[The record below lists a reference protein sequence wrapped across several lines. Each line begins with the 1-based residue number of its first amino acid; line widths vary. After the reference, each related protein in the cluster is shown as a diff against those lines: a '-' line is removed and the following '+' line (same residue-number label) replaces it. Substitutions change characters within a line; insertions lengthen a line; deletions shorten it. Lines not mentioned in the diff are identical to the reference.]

1 MITFTDVRKV
11 YNQGSQKVVALDGVS
26 LLVKPGEIFG
36 ILGQS
41 GAGKSTLIRCV
52 NQLEKPTS
60 GSVIVDGQEMTKL
73 SGNKLRQAR
82 QRIGMI
88 FQHFNLLS
96 CRNVV
101 ENIAFPLEVMG
112 YSRLKRRAKVEELIS
127 LVGLTGKAD
136 AYPAQLSGGQKQR
149 VGIARALAGEPK
161 VLLSDEATSALD
173 PQTTRSILD
182 LLRDLNKRMG
192 LTILLITHEM
202 DVVKQICDSV
212 AVLNAGK
219 IVEKGYVSDLIAKPE
234 SFLAQEFFPHRN
246 GYKPKPGADFVMLNR
261 SYTTITGL
269 YSKRLK
275 IKSVNE
281 IPIGATI
288 AISNDDSNQD
298 RALKFLK
305 HINLIS
311 LKEKPG
317 EYYSIKDIIKHP
329 KNIQIKELDNYA
341 IVRALDDLDL
351 AVTSASFLVQAKVSL
366 NPIVLDEIG
375 MANKNYA
382 VGLATLESKVN
393 DPNIQKL
400 NQLVVDPKL
409 KDYINNYFKGTIAP
423 VF

>member
-202 DVVKQICDSV
+202 AVVKQICDSV

-246 GYKPKPGADFVMLNR
+246 GYKPKPGAV
-261 SYTTITGL
+261 I
-269 YSKRLK
+269 
-275 IKSVNE
+275 
-281 IPIGATI
+281 ATI
-288 AISNDDSNQD
+288 AFAGEQASQPIFATLARNFDVDVNILSGSVETVGD
-298 RALKFLK
+298 RRVGQFHIELEGQKVTQALKYLHEAEF
-305 HINLIS
+305 
-311 LKEKPG
+311 E
-317 EYYSIKDIIKHP
+317 
-329 KNIQIKELDNYA
+329 
-341 IVRALDDLDL
+341 
-351 AVTSASFLVQAKVSL
+351 VQVH
-366 NPIVLDEIG
+366 
-375 MANKNYA
+375 
-382 VGLATLESKVN
+382 
-393 DPNIQKL
+393 
-400 NQLVVDPKL
+400 
-409 KDYINNYFKGTIAP
+409 
-423 VF
+423 

>member
-11 YNQGSQKVVALDGVS
+11 YNQGSQKVLALDGVS

-36 ILGQS
+36 VLGQS

-73 SGNKLRQAR
+73 SGDKLRQAR

-96 CRNVV
+96 CRTVV

-127 LVGLTGKAD
+127 LVGLTGKAN

-202 DVVKQICDSV
+202 AVVKQICDSV

-246 GYKPKPGADFVMLNR
+246 GYKPKPGA
-261 SYTTITGL
+261 I
-269 YSKRLK
+269 
-275 IKSVNE
+275 I
-281 IPIGATI
+281 ATI
-288 AISNDDSNQD
+288 AFAGEQASQPIFATLARNFDVDVNILSGSVETVGD
-298 RALKFLK
+298 RRVGQFHIELEGQKVTQALKYLHEAEF
-305 HINLIS
+305 
-311 LKEKPG
+311 E
-317 EYYSIKDIIKHP
+317 
-329 KNIQIKELDNYA
+329 
-341 IVRALDDLDL
+341 
-351 AVTSASFLVQAKVSL
+351 VQVH
-366 NPIVLDEIG
+366 
-375 MANKNYA
+375 
-382 VGLATLESKVN
+382 
-393 DPNIQKL
+393 
-400 NQLVVDPKL
+400 
-409 KDYINNYFKGTIAP
+409 
-423 VF
+423 

>member
-1 MITFTDVRKV
+1 MIAFTDVRKV

-36 ILGQS
+36 VLGQS

-60 GSVIVDGQEMTKL
+60 GSVVVDGQEMTKL
-73 SGNKLRQAR
+73 SGDKLRHAR

-96 CRNVV
+96 CKTVV

-202 DVVKQICDSV
+202 AVVKQICDSV

-246 GYKPKPGADFVMLNR
+246 GYKPKPGAV
-261 SYTTITGL
+261 I
-269 YSKRLK
+269 
-275 IKSVNE
+275 
-281 IPIGATI
+281 ATI
-288 AISNDDSNQD
+288 AFAGEQASKPIFATLARNFDVDVNILSGSVETVGD
-298 RALKFLK
+298 RRVGQFYVELEGQKVTQALKYLHEAEFK
-305 HINLIS
+305 
-311 LKEKPG
+311 
-317 EYYSIKDIIKHP
+317 
-329 KNIQIKELDNYA
+329 
-341 IVRALDDLDL
+341 
-351 AVTSASFLVQAKVSL
+351 VQVH
-366 NPIVLDEIG
+366 
-375 MANKNYA
+375 
-382 VGLATLESKVN
+382 
-393 DPNIQKL
+393 
-400 NQLVVDPKL
+400 
-409 KDYINNYFKGTIAP
+409 
-423 VF
+423 

>member
-1 MITFTDVRKV
+1 MIAFTDVRKV

-36 ILGQS
+36 VLGQS

-60 GSVIVDGQEMTKL
+60 GSVVVDGQEMTKL
-73 SGNKLRQAR
+73 SGDKLRQAR

-96 CRNVV
+96 CRTVV

-202 DVVKQICDSV
+202 AVVKQICDSV

-234 SFLAQEFFPHRN
+234 SFLSQEFFPHRN
-246 GYKPKPGADFVMLNR
+246 GYKPKPGAV
-261 SYTTITGL
+261 I
-269 YSKRLK
+269 
-275 IKSVNE
+275 
-281 IPIGATI
+281 ATI
-288 AISNDDSNQD
+288 AFAGEQASQPIFATLARNFDVDVNILSGSVETVGD
-298 RALKFLK
+298 RRVGQFHVELEGQKVIQALKYLHEAEF
-305 HINLIS
+305 
-311 LKEKPG
+311 E
-317 EYYSIKDIIKHP
+317 
-329 KNIQIKELDNYA
+329 
-341 IVRALDDLDL
+341 
-351 AVTSASFLVQAKVSL
+351 VQVH
-366 NPIVLDEIG
+366 
-375 MANKNYA
+375 
-382 VGLATLESKVN
+382 
-393 DPNIQKL
+393 
-400 NQLVVDPKL
+400 
-409 KDYINNYFKGTIAP
+409 
-423 VF
+423 

>member
-1 MITFTDVRKV
+1 MIGFTDVRKI
-11 YNQGSQKVVALDGVS
+11 YNQSSQKVVALDGVS

-36 ILGQS
+36 VLGQS

-60 GSVIVDGQEMTKL
+60 GSVVVDGQEMTKL
-73 SGNKLRQAR
+73 SGDKLRHAR

-96 CRNVV
+96 CRTVV

-202 DVVKQICDSV
+202 AVVKQICDSV

-234 SFLAQEFFPHRN
+234 SFLSQEFFPHRN
-246 GYKPKPGADFVMLNR
+246 GYKPKPGAV
-261 SYTTITGL
+261 I
-269 YSKRLK
+269 
-275 IKSVNE
+275 
-281 IPIGATI
+281 ATI
-288 AISNDDSNQD
+288 AFAGEQASQPIFATLARNFDVDVNILSGSVETVGD
-298 RALKFLK
+298 RRVGQFHVELEGQKVTQALKYLHEAEF
-305 HINLIS
+305 
-311 LKEKPG
+311 E
-317 EYYSIKDIIKHP
+317 
-329 KNIQIKELDNYA
+329 
-341 IVRALDDLDL
+341 
-351 AVTSASFLVQAKVSL
+351 VQVH
-366 NPIVLDEIG
+366 
-375 MANKNYA
+375 
-382 VGLATLESKVN
+382 
-393 DPNIQKL
+393 
-400 NQLVVDPKL
+400 
-409 KDYINNYFKGTIAP
+409 
-423 VF
+423 

>member
-1 MITFTDVRKV
+1 MIAFTDVRKV

-36 ILGQS
+36 VLGQS

-73 SGNKLRQAR
+73 SGDKLRQAR

-96 CRNVV
+96 CRTVV

-112 YSRLKRRAKVEELIS
+112 YSGLKRRAKVEELIS

-202 DVVKQICDSV
+202 AVVKQICDSV

-234 SFLAQEFFPHRN
+234 SFLSQELFPHRN
-246 GYKPKPGADFVMLNR
+246 GYKPKPGAV
-261 SYTTITGL
+261 I
-269 YSKRLK
+269 
-275 IKSVNE
+275 
-281 IPIGATI
+281 ATI
-288 AISNDDSNQD
+288 AFAGEQASQPIFATLARNFDVDVNILSGSVETVGD
-298 RALKFLK
+298 RRVGQFHIELEGQKVTQALKYLHEAEF
-305 HINLIS
+305 
-311 LKEKPG
+311 E
-317 EYYSIKDIIKHP
+317 
-329 KNIQIKELDNYA
+329 
-341 IVRALDDLDL
+341 
-351 AVTSASFLVQAKVSL
+351 VQVH
-366 NPIVLDEIG
+366 
-375 MANKNYA
+375 
-382 VGLATLESKVN
+382 
-393 DPNIQKL
+393 
-400 NQLVVDPKL
+400 
-409 KDYINNYFKGTIAP
+409 
-423 VF
+423 